1 MECVTPG
8 NTPLSSDSIGTPRK
22 VRARRGFRRPLT
34 LVQRQNLARYLV
46 YFTLPVLSL
55 AAMGF
60 ALDGSRRAV
69 TFLALLAL
77 LPGLLLFS
85 RSRLE
90 PVGPWVVRRTR
101 RREIALLERLW
112 ASSPT
117 SQS

>member
-1 MECVTPG
+1 MTPG
-8 NTPLSSDSIGTPRK
+8 NTPLSSTTGTTRK
-22 VRARRGFRRPLT
+22 ARAHRGFRRPMT

-55 AAMGF
+55 AATGL

-90 PVGPWVVRRTR
+90 PVGPWVARRTR
-101 RREIALLERLW
+101 RREIALLHRIW

-117 SQS
+117 AHS

>member
-8 NTPLSSDSIGTPRK
+8 NTPLSSSSIGTPRK
-22 VRARRGFRRPLT
+22 VRARRGLRRPLT

-46 YFTLPVLSL
+46 YFTLPILSL
-55 AAMGF
+55 AAMGL

-77 LPGLLLFS
+77 LPGLLFFS

>member
-1 MECVTPG
+1 MIPR
-8 NTPLSSDSIGTPRK
+8 NTPLSSLSGTPRK
-22 VRARRGFRRPLT
+22 TRAPRGFRRPLT
-34 LVQRQNLARYLV
+34 VDQRQSLARYLV
-46 YFTLPVLSL
+46 YFTLPVLSM

-77 LPGLLLFS
+77 MPTLLFLS
-85 RSRLE
+85 RSRIE
-90 PVGPWVVRRTR
+90 PVGPGVARRIR

>member
-1 MECVTPG
+1 MTPG
-8 NTPLSSDSIGTPRK
+8 NTPLSSSSTGTPRK
-22 VRARRGFRRPLT
+22 VRARRGFRGPLT

-46 YFTLPVLSL
+46 YFTLPILSL
-55 AAMGF
+55 AAMGVV
-60 ALDGSRRAV
+60 LDGSRRAV

-85 RSRLE
+85 RSRRE
-90 PVGPWVVRRTR
+90 PVGPWVARRTR

-112 ASSPT
+112 AASPT

>member
-1 MECVTPG
+1 MTPG
-8 NTPLSSDSIGTPRK
+8 NTPLSSTTGTPRK
-22 VRARRGFRRPLT
+22 ARAHRGFRRPMT

-55 AAMGF
+55 AAMGL

-77 LPGLLLFS
+77 LPALLLFS

-90 PVGPWVVRRTR
+90 PVGPWVARRTR
-101 RREIALLERLW
+101 RREIALLERVW

-117 SQS
+117 VHS